1 MPIQLLMA
9 NIDSLLVYGK
19 RLLEENP
26 EIIARRHIIQVDHHH
41 DTTSDQLIQLIKQH
55 FPIVNQHDCTFE
67 CKSKTNTKGFFMKP
81 HVDDCQIVS
90 NIKKTENLEKYIQ
103 VNDTKSLYRRN
114 NLPIYTVL
122 YYCSQS
128 KIDFTG
134 GKLVFA
140 DGLQIEPVKGMFIFF
155 DSREVHY
162 VTPVKSG
169 ERTNWIV
176 KMYE

>member
-1 MPIQLLMA
+1 MA
-9 NIDSLLVYGK
+9 NIDSLLVYG
-19 RLLEENP
+19 RHLLEENP
-26 EIIARRHIIQVDHHH
+26 EIIAKRHIVCIDHN
-41 DTTSDQLIQLIKQH
+41 DIVTGDQLIQLIKQH
-55 FPIVNQHDCTFE
+55 FPIVNEHNFTFE
-67 CKSKTNTKGFFMKP
+67 CKSKTNTEGFYMKP

-90 NIKKTENLEKYIQ
+90 NTKKTENLEKYIH
-103 VNDTKSLYRRN
+103 VNDTKCLYHRN

-140 DGLQIEPVKGMFIFF
+140 DGLQFEPVKGMFVFF

-176 KMYE
+176 KMYIE